1 MKPLVYVVVN
11 ESVGSGLLRA
21 QLLQPLQGAG
31 LADQVQIVNLLH
43 PLGRPATGVR
53 RLSTLRCGIPA
64 RLYQFKLGG
73 LLDKL
78 VAAYY
83 AAALAWV
90 VPRGSRVVARSY
102 FSALAVALLQRV
114 KPLEFVFDTR
124 SQFVQE
130 NVSAGR
136 LRPGSGAHRRWLEIE
151 SSLLNRAVK
160 VLAVSEAQAR
170 YYREIAPNACLQ
182 VIPCF
187 CQPDERLL
195 GADMREDGRRQMGFM
210 PHDTV
215 VCYYGSL
222 DHKWN
227 NIRMYADFFA
237 DCLEQGIRIC
247 VITPS
252 ADELRADTR
261 LNRPEAFIAQIDD
274 SLRARQLIAA
284 CDHGVIIMKKADDWE
299 SRLGVKFV
307 EYLGAGLQVLVGEWV
322 GAAADTVRCHF
333 PDSGIVVSGEMPQPP
348 PMLRQTSDAQRLNI
362 ARRAA
367 SMFGYHR
374 MLDVFDLKVPQYGTL
389 TGEDFPHE

>member
-1 MKPLVYVVVN
+1 MKPLVYFVAN

-21 QLLQPLQGAG
+21 QLLQPLQGSG
-31 LADQVQIVNLLH
+31 LADQVKVVNLLH
-43 PLGRPATGVR
+43 PLCRPATGVR
-53 RLSTLRCGIPA
+53 RLITLRCGIPA

-124 SQFVQE
+124 SQFIQE

-136 LRPGSGAHRRWLEIE
+136 LRPGSAAHRRWLAIE
-151 SSLLNRAVK
+151 SSLLNGAAK
-160 VLAVSEAQAR
+160 VLAVSDAQAR
-170 YYREIAPNACLQ
+170 YYREVAPKARVQ

-187 CQPDERLL
+187 SQPDERLL
-195 GADMREDGRRQMGFM
+195 AADMREDGRRQMGFTQQ
-210 PHDTV
+210 DTV

-237 DCLEQGIRIC
+237 DCLEQGLRIC

-252 ADELRADTR
+252 ADELRDDPR

-274 SLRARQLIAA
+274 PQRARQLIAA
-284 CDHGVIIMKKADDWE
+284 CDHGVIIMTKADDWE

-322 GAAADTVRCHF
+322 GAAADTVRRHF
-333 PDSGIVVSGEMPQPP
+333 SDSGTVLPGETPRPP
-348 PMLRQTSDAQRLNI
+348 PMLRQTSDAQRLDI

-374 MLDVFDLKVPQYGTL
+374 MLEVFDLKAPIDGTPSV
-389 TGEDFPHE
+389 EEPPP

>member
-53 RLSTLRCGIPA
+53 RLRTLRCGIPA
-64 RLYQFKLGG
+64 RLYQFKLGS

-83 AAALAWV
+83 AAVLAWV
-90 VPRGSRVVARSY
+90 VPRDSRVVARSY

-136 LRPGSGAHRRWLEIE
+136 LRLGSVAHRRWLAIE
-151 SSLLNRAVK
+151 STLLNRAAK
-160 VLAVSEAQAR
+160 VLAVSDAQAR
-170 YYREIAPNACLQ
+170 YYHEVAPTARVQ

-187 CQPDERLL
+187 SQPDERLL
-195 GADMREDGRRQMGFM
+195 AADMREDGRGQMGFKAQ
-210 PHDTV
+210 DTV

-227 NIRMYADFFA
+227 NICMYADFFA
-237 DCLEQGIRIC
+237 DCLEQGLRIC

-252 ADELRADTR
+252 AEELRADPR
-261 LNRPEAFIAQIDD
+261 LNRPEAFIAQVDD
-274 SLRARQLIAA
+274 PQRARQLIAA

-322 GAAADTVRCHF
+322 GAAADIVRRHF
-333 PDSGIVVSGEMPQPP
+333 PDSGIVISGEMPQPP
-348 PMLRQTSDAQRLNI
+348 PRLRQTNDAQRLSI

-367 SMFGYHR
+367 SMFGYNKIYE
-374 MLDVFDLKVPQYGTL
+374 VFDLNGPQDGVQR
-389 TGEDFPHE
+389 PRKSSP